1 MAEKQTF
8 ISSCPICGRT
18 LFKGTP
24 DSYIEVGCPK
34 CKEYLKISFHEYG
47 YQVHIAKQTKE
58 SNESS
63 RSRTPD
69 NKTI

>member
-1 MAEKQTF
+1 MTEKQTF

-34 CKEYLKISFHEYG
+34 CKEYLKITFHECG
-47 YQVHIAKQTKE
+47 YQVHIAKHTKD
-58 SNESS
+58 SS
-63 RSRTPD
+63 ISSRTPD
-69 NKTI
+69 NKII

>member
-47 YQVHIAKQTKE
+47 YQVHVVKHIKE
-58 SNESS
+58 SNGS
-63 RSRTPD
+63 SRTPD